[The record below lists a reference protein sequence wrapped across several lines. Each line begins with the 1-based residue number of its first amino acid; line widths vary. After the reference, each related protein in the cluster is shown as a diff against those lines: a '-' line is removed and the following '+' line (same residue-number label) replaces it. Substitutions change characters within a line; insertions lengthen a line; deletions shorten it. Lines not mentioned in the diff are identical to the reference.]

1 MSSRIQSHKSFN
13 SRQVASSAMNP
24 EKAQRIEKTVGYTLL
39 IIGLILIILPAAL
52 ALSIFLNGAHVP
64 LLIPTPTSEDGFAQA
79 VTDFSNVCL
88 IFFIFIIT
96 VWAGSIVSSRGVT
109 MVKDVRLK
117 LAKRSL
123 KEVAETLEKVQDE
136 TP

>member
-1 MSSRIQSHKSFN
+1 
-13 SRQVASSAMNP
+13 MNP
-24 EKAQRIEKTVGYTLL
+24 EKAQKMEKTVGYTLL
-39 IIGLILIILPAAL
+39 VIGLILIVLPAVL
-52 ALSIFLNGAHVP
+52 ALSIFFNGTRIP
-64 LLIPTPTSEDGFAQA
+64 LLIPTSTSEDGFAVA
-79 VTDFSNVCL
+79 ATDFSNVCL

-123 KEVAETLEKVQDE
+123 KEVAETLQKVEDE
-136 TP
+136 AP

>member
-1 MSSRIQSHKSFN
+1 
-13 SRQVASSAMNP
+13 MNP

-52 ALSIFLNGAHVP
+52 ALSIFLNGTHVP